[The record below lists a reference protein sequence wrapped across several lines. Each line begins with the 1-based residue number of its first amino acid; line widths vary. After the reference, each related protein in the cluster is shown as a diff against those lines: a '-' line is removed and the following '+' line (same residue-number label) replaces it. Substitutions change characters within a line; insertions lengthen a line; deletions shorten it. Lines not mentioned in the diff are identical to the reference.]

1 MCMYLSEKAL
11 FRSFRWTGFCQTFC
25 CRHYIILI
33 VRAMNLQDI
42 YECNHLITLA
52 LYQLEFSNF
61 DLMIDI

>member
-1 MCMYLSEKAL
+1 
-11 FRSFRWTGFCQTFC
+11 
-25 CRHYIILI
+25 
-33 VRAMNLQDI
+33 MNLQDI